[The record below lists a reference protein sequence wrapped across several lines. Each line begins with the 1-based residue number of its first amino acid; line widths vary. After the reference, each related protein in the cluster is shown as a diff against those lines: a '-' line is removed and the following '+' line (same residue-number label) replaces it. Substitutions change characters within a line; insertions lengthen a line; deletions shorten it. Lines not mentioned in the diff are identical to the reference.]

1 MNLLRNAAKNTIL
14 AFAISI
20 AFQILLG
27 NYVVDGSSMSPTL
40 SSNQRVFVN
49 KFVYLDPFN
58 FDNNVGYNLD
68 LKLNP
73 HRGDIVVFDPP
84 FPYDTTGKQFVKR
97 VIAIPGDTIE
107 NSSGIILVNDKP
119 FANKFGNTSELS
131 EVPKMLV
138 PDGYYYVLGDN
149 RRSSNDSRSFGFVP
163 RTNIKGRVWV
173 IYWPFSNFKIFDYN
187 LISALNSWPYNR
199 ALSSV
204 GRATDF

>member
-1 MNLLRNAAKNTIL
+1 MNQLRNIFKNTIL

-20 AFQILLG
+20 AFQVLLG

-84 FPYDTTGKQFVKR
+84 FPFCFTPFLTFASTEK
-97 VIAIPGDTIE
+97 
-107 NSSGIILVNDKP
+107 SSSK
-119 FANKFGNTSELS
+119 
-131 EVPKMLV
+131 
-138 PDGYYYVLGDN
+138 
-149 RRSSNDSRSFGFVP
+149 
-163 RTNIKGRVWV
+163 
-173 IYWPFSNFKIFDYN
+173 
-187 LISALNSWPYNR
+187 
-199 ALSSV
+199 
-204 GRATDF
+204 

>member
-1 MNLLRNAAKNTIL
+1 MNQLRNIFKNTIL

-20 AFQILLG
+20 AFQVLLG
-27 NYVVDGSSMSPTL
+27 NYVVDGSSMNPTL
-40 SSNQRVFVN
+40 NNNQRVFVN
-49 KFVYLDPFN
+49 KFVYLNPFN
-58 FDNNVGYNLD
+58 VNKNLNNNFDF
-68 LKLNP
+68 KLNP
-73 HRGDIVVFDPP
+73 HRGDVVVFDPP

-97 VIAIPGDTIE
+97 IIAIPGDTIE
-107 NSSGIILVNDKP
+107 NSSGIILVNGKP
-119 FANKFGNTSELS
+119 YLSKFGNTSEIT
-131 EVPKMLV
+131 EVPKTLV

-163 RTNIKGRVWV
+163 RSNIKGRVWV
-173 IYWPFSNFKIFDYN
+173 IYWPLSNFKIFDYN